1 MEVVQSYYLLLQR
14 VHGTQRW
21 NGTHFPDT
29 DGTDLKMLKITVESR
44 LPTKKKGQIQQNVRQ
59 MQRISEN
66 CQIFF
71 EEERFDELDFF
82 GIHRVFRRQRILM
95 ITFFCNYSSVD
106 VTNCT
111 TILFI
116 YFLIG
121 CAALSFYGINLT
133 NDFFILYYYLRSF
146 SCLDSSFFSSKIPL
160 YPYIY
165 V

>member
-71 EEERFDELDFF
+71 EEERFDELDFLESIEF
-82 GIHRVFRRQRILM
+82 FEDNEFWRLHFSATINTISLVVLM
-95 ITFFCNYSSVD
+95 QQTVLQFY
-106 VTNCT
+106 
-111 TILFI
+111 LFI
-116 YFLIG
+116 FGRMCCTFHLWNKFDEWFFYRINFDECFFLG
-121 CAALSFYGINLT
+121 SFY
-133 NDFFILYYYLRSF
+133 
-146 SCLDSSFFSSKIPL
+146 CKIMGFC
-160 YPYIY
+160 
-165 V
+165 

>member
-29 DGTDLKMLKITVESR
+29 DGTDLKILKITVESR

-82 GIHRVFRRQRILM
+82 GIHRVFRRQRILT

-133 NDFFILYYYLRSF
+133 NDFFYSILLFKELFLFRF
-146 SCLDSSFFSSKIPL
+146 LIF
-160 YPYIY
+160 
-165 V
+165 